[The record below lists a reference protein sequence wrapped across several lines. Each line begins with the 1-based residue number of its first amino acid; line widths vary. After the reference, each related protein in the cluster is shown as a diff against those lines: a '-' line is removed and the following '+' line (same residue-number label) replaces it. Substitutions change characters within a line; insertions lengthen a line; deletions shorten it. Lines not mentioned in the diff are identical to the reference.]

1 MYGSQRMSYITLR
14 GHRSDREDGSVVSL
28 FEFLLSC
35 KFLDGKEPDDWH
47 EFIDLE
53 NIYGVPT
60 MCPTLT

>member
-14 GHRSDREDGSVVSL
+14 DHRSDRKDGSVVSL
-28 FEFLLSC
+28 FEFLLGC
-35 KFLDGKEPDDWH
+35 KFLDGKEPDNWH

-60 MCPTLT
+60 MCSTLT

>member
-35 KFLDGKEPDDWH
+35 KFLIKNLDDWH